1 MTALVIPTDAP
12 TVKGPPQGHWTYAD
26 WERLPEDGNRYE
38 IIDGVLY
45 MSTAP
50 SFFHQWIILQFV
62 EHIGIPAK
70 QQGLAIPAFAPIGV
84 LMPGCDP
91 VQPDF
96 LIVLSPRAS
105 IIHDRRIRGVP
116 DAIVETLSPSN
127 RSYDE
132 DVKLG
137 AYARAGLPEYVIVD
151 PGARRL
157 LHYRL
162 AQPGRYAEPET
173 YGEHDD
179 FGFDCLPT
187 LRLHV
192 GDLFAGS
199 PDTTL

>member
-12 TVKGPPQGHWTYAD
+12 AVAGPPQGRWTHAD
-26 WERLPEDGNRYE
+26 WQKLPEDGNRYE

-62 EHIGIPAK
+62 RRIGTPALE
-70 QQGLAIPAFAPIGV
+70 QGLAIPIFAPIGV

-96 LIVLSPRAS
+96 LLVLSAHAS
-105 IIHDRRIRGVP
+105 IIHDRRIFGVP
-116 DAIVETLSPSN
+116 DAIVEILSPSN

-132 DVKLG
+132 EVKLT

-151 PGARRL
+151 PHARALR
-157 LHYRL
+157 HYQL
-162 AQPGRYAEPET
+162 ARQGQ
-173 YGEHDD
+173 YGEPRVLGETDD
-179 FGFDCLPT
+179 FHFICLPAFP
-187 LRLHV
+187 LHI
-192 GDLFAGS
+192 GDLFAGA

>member
-1 MTALVIPTDAP
+1 MTALVIPTDSP
-12 TVKGPPQGHWTYAD
+12 TVQGPPQGHWAYAD

-62 EHIGIPAK
+62 RQIGTPALE
-70 QQGLAIPAFAPIGV
+70 QGLAVPIFAPIGV

-96 LIVLSPRAS
+96 LIVLFARTS

-132 DVKLG
+132 DVKRD
-137 AYARAGLPEYVIVD
+137 AYARAGLSEYVIVD
-151 PGARRL
+151 PAERRL
-157 LHYRL
+157 RHYRL
-162 AQPGRYAEPET
+162 AQPGQYAEPEI
-173 YGEHDD
+173 YGEHDA
-179 FGFDCLPT
+179 FGFDCLPA
-187 LRLHV
+187 LPLHV